1 MDTNLKNEEKKID
14 DISQNKNFL
23 TKQKN
28 LLSSSLAAILIIFIF
43 ASLSVASYIPF
54 KNYFFSQQDDLQNYI
69 ESSTFVL
76 TLTELT
82 EYLYQSKIMKEDWH
96 STRHETLESIKYYI
110 SNKESSY
117 SNIANVAGGK
127 LEKEIE
133 KSQFQLRAKLQGVK
147 IKEIETSLGEKF
159 NTSLFINNLNLE
171 RWNEASLSDKDNTND
186 LVVNSDIQMDSD
198 HDEIEIIYFIP
209 EDIGGYYDYLT
220 HDFRQQ
226 HVIPKYLVLI
236 LVIGAI
242 SIFLLSLISYAIP
255 YTDQENSVICKA
267 YNKLFLELK
276 IFLWLGFLGVSF
288 LLGLATSSGSYY
300 PYANKFNINYMIY
313 EGNIYFFLLGIP
325 ITFALYLLIYLT
337 IVYSKYI
344 YYQGFK
350 KGFIENSFM
359 GKTGFS
365 LIRKLR
371 KSLGQ
376 LMSLDINRDPNR
388 QVFIALAVN
397 LFIVWIIIMSRDLGF
412 ILAIVWSIFIFK
424 YMVEFM
430 LQMKE
435 LHDASSQLA
444 GGDFNINLNEETGIL
459 NPISKNLNNIK
470 EGFQLAVDKEIKSQ
484 KMKTDLIS
492 NVSHDLKTPLTSIIT
507 YIDLLKDENLDKLS
521 QKEYVDV
528 LDRKSKRLNILIE
541 DLFEASKASSGN
553 IELNLEEIDIIAL
566 FRQTLGEMEEEIK
579 KSNLQMRINIPDKK
593 VICNLDGRRTYR
605 IFENIME
612 NILKYALENSRVYI
626 DILDNNEEVT
636 FIFKNISSYEMN
648 FDASEITE
656 RFTRGDKSRN
666 TEGSGLGLSIAKSFV
681 DLQKGHL
688 EVVIDGDLFKLIL
701 NFPKYNL

>member
-54 KNYFFSQQDDLQNYI
+54 KNYFFPQQDDLQNYI

-82 EYLYQSKIMKEDWH
+82 EYLYQSKIMKGDWH

-171 RWNEASLSDKDNTND
+171 IWNEASLSDKDNTND

-226 HVIPKYLVLI
+226 NVIPKYLVLI

-288 LLGLATSSGSYY
+288 LLGLAPSSGSYY
-300 PYANKFNINYMIY
+300 PYANKFNIIYMIY

-507 YIDLLKDENLDKLS
+507 YIDLLKDDNLDKLS
-521 QKEYVDV
+521 QKEYVGV